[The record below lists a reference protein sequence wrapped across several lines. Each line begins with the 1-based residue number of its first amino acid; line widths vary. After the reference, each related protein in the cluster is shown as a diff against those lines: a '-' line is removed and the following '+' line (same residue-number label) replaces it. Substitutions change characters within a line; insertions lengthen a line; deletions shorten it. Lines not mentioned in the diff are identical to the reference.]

1 MAEKGEC
8 DVVFPECFG
17 IPLSLV
23 LPAVFDTYLFT
34 ISVFISCSTGSCIFR
49 DSLFPLY
56 VAALYKHFPD
66 SNSAVSELRAL
77 PSPYSGL

>member
-1 MAEKGEC
+1 MAEKGDC

-23 LPAVFDTYLFT
+23 LPAVFDTYSLT
-34 ISVFISCSTGSCIFR
+34 IWVFVSCSIVSCIFI

-66 SNSAVSELRAL
+66 SNKAVSELRAL
-77 PSPYSGL
+77 L